1 MKGHGIIVNCWM
13 VKDEEDYSISHFN
26 PSILWKVL
34 SVMHYMII
42 LEGEL
47 TSNRPCLISY
57 ALSSQGTFNIFSD
70 KKSSL

>member
-42 LEGEL
+42 LEG
-47 TSNRPCLISY
+47 
-57 ALSSQGTFNIFSD
+57 
-70 KKSSL
+70 